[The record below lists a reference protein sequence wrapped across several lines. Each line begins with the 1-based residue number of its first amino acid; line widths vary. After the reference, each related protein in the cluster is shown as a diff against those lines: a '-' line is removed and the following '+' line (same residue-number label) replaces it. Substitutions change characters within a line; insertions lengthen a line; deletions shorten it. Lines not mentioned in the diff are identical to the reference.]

1 MGETL
6 TSIGTC
12 TRCVWL
18 PAELPASMRRAIVR
32 GMVSWSSSVQI
43 SCASRGE
50 SSSCVT
56 VRTSPV
62 TSGYSNTDLASLYL
76 LSDGE
81 YSLHSLAVH
90 NNNHSWHLYNHL
102 ESAIRE
108 GANQHQRALQIT
120 VDDPFQVASLRVFP
134 PCVGLGKGPLGPGS
148 LSSLGG
154 HGLLEA
160 TELFP
165 SRCQEY

>member
-50 SSSCVT
+50 SSFCVT

-81 YSLHSLAVH
+81 YSLHSLIMLD
-90 NNNHSWHLYNHL
+90 NDLTWRFFSHL

-108 GANQHQRALQIT
+108 GTNQHQRVLGSKGQ
-120 VDDPFQVASLRVFP
+120 DPFQVASLRRSF
-134 PCVGLGKGPLGPGS
+134 
-148 LSSLGG
+148 
-154 HGLLEA
+154 HE
-160 TELFP
+160 
-165 SRCQEY
+165 